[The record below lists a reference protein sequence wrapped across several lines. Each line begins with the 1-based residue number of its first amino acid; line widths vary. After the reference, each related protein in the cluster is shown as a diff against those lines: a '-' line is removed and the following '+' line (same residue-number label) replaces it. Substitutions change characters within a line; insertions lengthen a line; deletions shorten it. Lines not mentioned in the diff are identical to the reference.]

1 MTEFIFVNSTKG
13 DCVYMELAIYAR
25 GIFYGGGGG
34 GGAPTPPID
43 AFRVARIAFSRGKAN
58 FSVMWMWGV

>member
-25 GIFYGGGGG
+25 GIFYGG
-34 GGAPTPPID
+34 APTPPID
-43 AFRVARIAFSRGKAN
+43 AFRVARVAFSRGKAN
-58 FSVMWMWGV
+58 FPVMWM